1 MAGCIVSAEDPA
13 IGALRRI
20 RAAVRAGVAP
30 KARDRKSSRS
40 TGATGRDP
48 LMVGEALQEFLVV
61 HGLEQRQQV
70 ARVLDGWADLVGS
83 DVAAHV
89 SVEGFDEGDLLLRA
103 DSTTWANQMRLL
115 RATLER
121 RLEAELGEGAVRSI
135 TVLGP
140 DAPSWRFG
148 SRRVPGRGPRDTY
161 G

>member
-1 MAGCIVSAEDPA
+1 MSSDDPA

-20 RAAVRAGVAP
+20 RAAVRAGVSPKPRARKQEQAP
-30 KARDRKSSRS
+30 RGD
-40 TGATGRDP
+40 RDP
-48 LMVGEALQEFLVV
+48 RMVGAAVQEFLRSN
-61 HGLEQRQQV
+61 GLDQRQQI
-70 ARVLDGWADLVGS
+70 ARVLDGWEGLVGP

-89 SVEGFDEGDLLLRA
+89 RVDEFDEGNLVLRA

-115 RATLER
+115 QATLER
-121 RLEAELGEGAVRSI
+121 RLREELGDGVVASI

-148 SRRVPGRGPRDTY
+148 QRRVPGRGPRDTY

>member
-1 MAGCIVSAEDPA
+1 
-13 IGALRRI
+13 
-20 RAAVRAGVAP
+20 
-30 KARDRKSSRS
+30 
-40 TGATGRDP
+40 
-48 LMVGEALQEFLVV
+48 MVGEAVQEFLIT
-61 HGLEQRQQV
+61 HGLDQRQQV
-70 ARVLDGWADLVGS
+70 ARVLEGWAGLVGP

-89 SVEGFDEGDLLLRA
+89 IVEGFDDGNLLLRA

-115 RATLER
+115 QATLER
-121 RLEAELGEGAVRSI
+121 RLTEELGEGAVTAI